1 MTGRTDGGVIRIS
14 STPNDVLNFMKE
26 AQRMLRDLESYVV
39 PRDSGISIERE
50 DQPRSKPKLKI
61 GLKKRI
67 TKYSRN

>member
-14 STPNDVLNFMKE
+14 STPNDVLNFMKD
-26 AQRMLRDLESYVV
+26 AQRTLRDLESYVV

-50 DQPRSKPKLKI
+50 DLPRSKAKLKI